1 LADIEI
7 KNLSFTYPEGRGKT
21 LDRIDL
27 TVPRGQFVLLV
38 GGSGSGK
45 TTLIRAMAGLLED
58 FYGGVYEG
66 SLRVVGRELRDLDR
80 RTLVQKVGVVFQDP
94 ESQLVM
100 TTGEEEMAFGL
111 ENLGLSNSLMQ
122 RRIMEVSSAL
132 SLSDFRTRYVHELSG
147 GQKQKVV
154 LGSVL
159 ALQPDILLLDEP
171 TSQLD
176 PVAAEEIL
184 TLIRRLNEENGITV
198 VLAEQKME
206 RCIHFADRIIAMASG
221 RIVRD
226 SEDVAGIAEWSLKN
240 HLPMVPPLSRLFAGI
255 GCEAVPVTV
264 KEGRRILKEEGLFQ
278 SGSEGPASSTCPVF
292 QETEPFVELENL
304 WFAYPDGH
312 EVLRGINLGFGH
324 GSFTVVMGENGG
336 GKTTLLKHLNGLLRP
351 GRGRVMM
358 AGRDVREVPVEKLS
372 ARVGYLSQEPGD
384 YLFMPT
390 VREEVGFTLEHLGLK
405 DEGRV
410 EAILQ
415 RLAIKPLEKEYSRD
429 LSAGERQRVAL
440 ASVLVSEPDMLLLD
454 EPTRGLDY
462 RLKEELGS
470 LLKDLVAGGMTV
482 VVVSHDVEFAAE
494 YAQRIVLLYEGRVIE
509 SGDKHE
515 ILSDSTFYSPQISK
529 LFKNYETGIVTLS
542 QGMKLL
548 KNGFM
553 EEGDK

>member
-7 KNLSFTYPEGRGKT
+7 KNLTFTYPQSRT
-21 LDRIDL
+21 QALSDIDL
-27 TVPRGQFVLLV
+27 TVPGGQFVLLL

-45 TTLIRAMAGLLED
+45 TTLIRAMAGLLKD
-58 FYGGVYEG
+58 FYGGTHEG
-66 SLRVVGRELRDLDR
+66 RVSIQGRDIKAFSRRDL
-80 RTLVQKVGVVFQDP
+80 VQRVGVVFQDP

-132 SLSDFRTRYVHELSG
+132 SLSPYKSRYVHELSG
-147 GQKQKVV
+147 GQKQKMV

-159 ALQPDILLLDEP
+159 AMQPDILLLDEP

-176 PVAAEEIL
+176 PVAGEEIL

-198 VLAEQKME
+198 ILAEQKLE
-206 RCIHFADRIIAMASG
+206 RCIHFADRIIAMSSG

-226 SEDVAGIAEWSLKN
+226 SKDVAAIAGWSFKN
-240 HLPMVPPLSRLFAGI
+240 RLPMVPPLSRLFAGLGYEEI
-255 GCEAVPVTV
+255 PVTV
-264 KEGRRILKEEGLFQ
+264 KEGRRLVKEKSLLV
-278 SGSEGPASSTCPVF
+278 SGAGANPAVSPVV
-292 QETEPFVELENL
+292 EPPEEVPVLELENL

-312 EVLRGINLGFGH
+312 EVLKDIGLTFRA
-324 GSFTVVMGENGG
+324 GSFNVVMGENGG
-336 GKTTLLKHLNGLLRP
+336 GKTTLLKQINGLLRP

-358 AGRDVREVPVEKLS
+358 DGGDIRKVPVEKLS
-372 ARVGYLSQEPGD
+372 ARVAYLSQESGD

-390 VREEVGFTLEHLGLK
+390 VREEVVFSLDHLGIP

-410 EAILQ
+410 DRILEKLSI
-415 RLAIKPLEKEYSRD
+415 REFEKEYSRD

-440 ASVLVSEPDMLLLD
+440 ASVLVGDPRILLLD

-462 RLKEELGS
+462 RLKEELGE
-470 LLKDLVAGGMTV
+470 LLLALVAGGMTV
-482 VVVSHDVEFAAE
+482 IVVSHDVEFAAE
-494 YAQRIVLLYEGRVIE
+494 YAENIVLLYEGRVVE
-509 SGDKHE
+509 SGDKHR

-529 LFKNYETGIVTLS
+529 LFKNYQEGVVTLS

-548 KNGFM
+548 KNRLA
-553 EEGDK
+553 EEA